1 MKLYKFLCIVLAALP
16 LASCSDI
23 LDETPSSGYDRDSFF
38 DSVEKAESAVL
49 GVYGAIANHT
59 HYGYYQMALFASDD
73 MFFTSRTQNDNAIH
87 DIAHYSLTPSNTWI
101 QTLWQQKY
109 IAINRANLAIA
120 GIEGMKGFSTDTNLR
135 LLAAELHF
143 LRAFVAY
150 DLVVNWG
157 DVPFKTE
164 STDTYEGAFGPRRDR
179 EEIYDII
186 VEDLNYAISI
196 LPWNVSGAPE
206 RPGQGAARAMLMRVL
221 MQRAGYSLSLDGQ
234 LARPSNSE
242 RNAMFREVLR
252 QWEAIE
258 SAGVHNFH
266 PGGFV
271 EYFMNTSAGISS
283 PVETFWEIPMT
294 HEQGR
299 VNGSAWGIFN
309 GPAVATATNIPA
321 SEASNY
327 MGRANGFFIVVP
339 EWQDFYESTDVRR
352 EITICTYRYDW
363 NSDKKQH
370 VRNNRPNTGWYVGK
384 WRREWMNHN
393 SWNKNLNYADVNY
406 CPLRYADMVLLAA
419 EAANELGDAS
429 TAWDLIN
436 RVRTRAV
443 ATPVSLANYAS
454 VMAPVKAKATLP
466 YIDDST
472 EYGKI
477 MTMIYFERGREL
489 AYEGQRK
496 YDLVRWGVLGQ
507 ALRLFG
513 SMSAVNAGKN
523 MAYPACRNFVDNRNE
538 LLPVPLSEIQ
548 TNRLLGGVNNPGF

>member
-271 EYFMNTSAGISS
+271 EYFMNASAGISS

-513 SMSAVNAGKN
+513 SFSAVNAGKN
-523 MAYPACRNFVDNRNE
+523 MSYPACRNFIDNRNE
-538 LLPVPLSEIQ
+538 LLPIPRSEIQ
-548 TNRLLGGVNNPGF
+548 SNRLLGGVNNPGF

>member
-1 MKLYKFLCIVLAALP
+1 MNLYKSICIALVALP
-16 LASCSDI
+16 LASCSDL
-23 LDETPSSGYDRDSFF
+23 LDESPSSGYDRDSFF

-87 DIAHYSLTPSNTWI
+87 DIAHYALTASNTWI

-109 IAINRANLAIA
+109 LAIDRANLAIS
-120 GIEGMKGFSTDTNLR
+120 GIEGMKGYSSDNTLR
-135 LLAAELHF
+135 ALVAELRF
-143 LRAFVAY
+143 LRAFVSY
-150 DLVVNWG
+150 DLIVNWG
-157 DVPFKTE
+157 DVPYKTE
-164 STDTYEGAFGPRRDR
+164 FTGDYDSAFGTRRDR

-186 VEDLNYAISI
+186 VGDLNFAIDN
-196 LPWNVSGAPE
+196 LPWTVGGAPE

-234 LARPSNSE
+234 MTRPSNSE
-242 RNAMFREVLR
+242 RNAMFRAVLE
-252 QWEAIE
+252 QWDAIE

-271 EYFMNTSAGISS
+271 EYFMNTSAGIAS

-294 HEQGR
+294 QETGR
-299 VNGSAWGIFN
+299 TNGSAWGIFN
-309 GPAVATATNIPA
+309 GPAVAAPTDIPA
-321 SEASNY
+321 SEAHNY
-327 MGRANGFFIVVP
+327 MGRANGFFYVVP

-352 EITICTYRYDW
+352 DVTICTYRYDW
-363 NSDKKQH
+363 NSDRKQH
-370 VRNNRPNTGWYVGK
+370 VRNNRPNTSWYVGK
-384 WRREWMNHN
+384 WRREWMDHS

-419 EAANELGDAS
+419 EAANELGDAPR
-429 TAWDLIN
+429 AWDLIN
-436 RVRTRAV
+436 RVRIRAV
-443 ATPVSLANYAS
+443 ATPVSLANYNS
-454 VMAPVKAKATLP
+454 VMAPVKAKVTLP

-472 EYGKI
+472 EYGKVL
-477 MTMIYFERGREL
+477 TMIYFERGREL
-489 AYEGQRK
+489 AFEGQRK
-496 YDLVRWGVLGQ
+496 YDLIRWGVLGQ